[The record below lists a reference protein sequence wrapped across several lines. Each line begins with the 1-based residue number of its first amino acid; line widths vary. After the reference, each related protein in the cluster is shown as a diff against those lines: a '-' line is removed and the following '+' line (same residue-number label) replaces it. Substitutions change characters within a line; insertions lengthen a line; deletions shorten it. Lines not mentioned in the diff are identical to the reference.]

1 MKVLPVM
8 PKVVNTAKKAVKKV
22 SKPSVAAQPLVAHK
36 PAAKPN
42 ASIASA
48 IKKVANMVKHK

>member
-8 PKVVNTAKKAVKKV
+8 PKVVNTAKKVAKKV
-22 SKPSVAAQPLVAHK
+22 SKPSVAVQPLVANK
-36 PAAKPN
+36 TTAKPN

>member
-8 PKVVNTAKKAVKKV
+8 PKVVNTIKAAAKKV
-22 SKPSVAAQPLVAHK
+22 SKPSVAAQPLVASK

-42 ASIASA
+42 PSVGAA
-48 IKKVANMVKHK
+48 IKKVANMIKHK

>member
-8 PKVVNTAKKAVKKV
+8 PKVVNTAKKTVKKI
-22 SKPSVAAQPLVAHK
+22 SKPSDAAQPLVAHK
-36 PAAKPN
+36 PVAKPN
-42 ASIASA
+42 TSIASA

>member
-8 PKVVNTAKKAVKKV
+8 PKVVNTAKKTVKKV
-22 SKPSVAAQPLVAHK
+22 SKPSVAAQPLVANK
-36 PAAKPN
+36 PAKPN
-42 ASIASA
+42 VSIASA

>member
-8 PKVVNTAKKAVKKV
+8 PKVVNTAKKTVKKV
-22 SKPSVAAQPLVAHK
+22 SKPSVAAQPLVANK
-36 PAAKPN
+36 PAKPN

>member
-22 SKPSVAAQPLVAHK
+22 SKPSVAVQPLVANK

-42 ASIASA
+42 ASVGAA
-48 IKKVANMVKHK
+48 IKKVANMIKHK

>member
-8 PKVVNTAKKAVKKV
+8 PKVVNTAKKVAKKV
-22 SKPSVAAQPLVAHK
+22 SKPSVAAQPLVANK
-36 PAAKPN
+36 TVAKPN
-42 ASIASA
+42 AFIASA

>member
-8 PKVVNTAKKAVKKV
+8 PKVVNTAKKVAKKV
-22 SKPSVAAQPLVAHK
+22 SKPSVAVQPLVANK
-36 PAAKPN
+36 TAAKPN